1 LICINTRIFIAHTLS
16 PWCPSKEEAAM
27 NDFRPTRDYSGT
39 AITIM
44 LALALIGIADAFYD
58 SYAIYNGQLL
68 WCPPP
73 IDGCNTVAASPYAR
87 IFGVPLGYLGLAF
100 YLAMAGLA
108 VWFRFEPLSRSLRWV
123 VLLYTAAGFG
133 ASTYFFY
140 VQRTYI
146 HAFCIYC
153 LISGVLT
160 LLLFVAAI
168 LHFRATRAGEA
179 APPHGAAA
187 SAT

>member
-1 LICINTRIFIAHTLS
+1 MS
-16 PWCPSKEEAAM
+16 
-27 NDFRPTRDYSGT
+27 DFRPVVRSGT
-39 AITIM
+39 AITVM
-44 LALALIGIADAFYD
+44 LVLAIVGIADAFYD

-87 IFGVPLGYLGLAF
+87 ILGVPLGYLGLAF
-100 YLAMAGLA
+100 YLAMLGLA
-108 VWFRFEPLSRSLRWV
+108 AALRSAPASRGLRWV
-123 VLLYTAAGFG
+123 ALLYTAAGLG
-133 ASTYFFY
+133 ASMYFFY

-153 LISGVLT
+153 LVSGVLT
-160 LLLFVAAI
+160 LLLFIAATR
-168 LHFRATRAGEA
+168 HFRATRADA
-179 APPHGAAA
+179 AGAPNGAAV

>member
-1 LICINTRIFIAHTLS
+1 MS
-16 PWCPSKEEAAM
+16 
-27 NDFRPTRDYSGT
+27 DFRPTRNYSGT
-39 AITIM
+39 TISLM

-87 IFGVPLGYLGLAF
+87 ILGVPLGYLGLAF
-100 YLAMAGLA
+100 YVAMLGLA
-108 VWFRFEPLSRSLRWV
+108 LWLRLAPVSRALRWV
-123 VLLYTAAGFG
+123 ALLYTAAGLG

-160 LLLFVAAI
+160 LLLFIAAVV
-168 LHFRATRAGEA
+168 HFRATRAGGA
-179 APPHGAAA
+179 RLPHGAAA
-187 SAT
+187 SAP

>member
-1 LICINTRIFIAHTLS
+1 MSDYR
-16 PWCPSKEEAAM
+16 PAA
-27 NDFRPTRDYSGT
+27 DY
-39 AITIM
+39 AARTISVM
-44 LALALIGIADAFYD
+44 LALAVVGIADAFYD

-100 YLAMAGLA
+100 YLATLALATGL
-108 VWFRFEPLSRSLRWV
+108 RFDPVSRGLRWV
-123 VLLYTAAGFG
+123 ALLYTAAGLG
-133 ASTYFFY
+133 ASMYFFY

-153 LISGVLT
+153 LVSGVLT
-160 LLLFVAAI
+160 LLLFIAAI
-168 LHFRATRAGEA
+168 LHFRATRAVGA
-179 APPHGAAA
+179 HQLHGA